1 MGILRG
7 GEFEEVD
14 LAVVVGVE
22 GVGGGAAVEAEDFRI
37 APGAPWSLTVCW

>member
-14 LAVVVGVE
+14 LVVVVGVE
-22 GVGGGAAVEAEDFRI
+22 GVGGV
-37 APGAPWSLTVCW
+37 PGADSCLNGAVFLGSVFC